1 MRYEEG
7 NESRLDVDIEKGNMR
22 DPRRSLCEIIATI
35 LELRKE
41 VCCVIVLWYMAKGRT
56 QPLIYKKLIGLRRMR
71 EIRTYGRNTT
81 SYLDRFPP
89 VTSREPGVAKV
100 PALLVEGLE

>member
-1 MRYEEG
+1 
-7 NESRLDVDIEKGNMR
+7 
-22 DPRRSLCEIIATI
+22 
-35 LELRKE
+35 
-41 VCCVIVLWYMAKGRT
+41 MAKGRT

-100 PALLVEGLE
+100 PHHWPWNELQYWSGEIIIKYIDELSRG